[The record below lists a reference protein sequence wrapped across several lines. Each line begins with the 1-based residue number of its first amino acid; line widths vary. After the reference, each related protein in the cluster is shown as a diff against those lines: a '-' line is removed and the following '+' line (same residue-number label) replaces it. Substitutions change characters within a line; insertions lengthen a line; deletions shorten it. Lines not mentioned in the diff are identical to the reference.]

1 MPRKGN
7 SGRKKG
13 ATSCIRVSLKELRAL
28 LSDDATV
35 MVNKRWAEQ
44 VGVGFKSEP
53 VSMEGERVYAT
64 TQNVVADSAQVD
76 VQVSNLADEE
86 PVGNVEIKSH
96 NLDSIIDLSG
106 YTVHNKYHLFEENI
120 VIFIFFIFCFG
131 KAIFYF
137 SYRFI

>member
-13 ATSCIRVSLKELRAL
+13 ATSCIRVSLKELLSL
-28 LSDDATV
+28 LSKDATV

-44 VGVGFKSEP
+44 VGVGFKFEP

-86 PVGNVEIKSH
+86 PVGSVEIKSH
-96 NLDSIIDLSG
+96 DLDEDKPEVIDW
-106 YTVHNKYHLFEENI
+106 
-120 VIFIFFIFCFG
+120 
-131 KAIFYF
+131 
-137 SYRFI
+137 

>member
-13 ATSCIRVSLKELRAL
+13 ATSCIRVSLQELMTL
-28 LSDDATV
+28 LSKDATV

-44 VGVGFKSEP
+44 VGVGFKFEP

-76 VQVSNLADEE
+76 VQVSNLAEE
-86 PVGNVEIKSH
+86 PEGEVGIKSH
-96 NLDSIIDLSG
+96 DLNDDKPEVIDW
-106 YTVHNKYHLFEENI
+106 
-120 VIFIFFIFCFG
+120 
-131 KAIFYF
+131 
-137 SYRFI
+137 

>member
-13 ATSCIRVSLKELRAL
+13 ATSCIRVSLQELMSL
-28 LSDDATV
+28 LSKDATV

-44 VGVGFKSEP
+44 VGVGFKFEP

-76 VQVSNLADEE
+76 VQVNNLAEE
-86 PVGNVEIKSH
+86 PEGEVGIKSH
-96 NLDSIIDLSG
+96 DLNDDTPEVIDW
-106 YTVHNKYHLFEENI
+106 
-120 VIFIFFIFCFG
+120 
-131 KAIFYF
+131 
-137 SYRFI
+137 

>member
-1 MPRKGN
+1 MIDLKKLKYTLALPPKVCYIRYMPRKGN

-44 VGVGFKSEP
+44 VGVGVKYEI

-76 VQVSNLADEE
+76 VQVDTLAHEE
-86 PVGNVEIKSH
+86 PEQTVEVNPI
-96 NLDSIIDLSG
+96 NLEEDKPEVIDW
-106 YTVHNKYHLFEENI
+106 
-120 VIFIFFIFCFG
+120 
-131 KAIFYF
+131 
-137 SYRFI
+137 

>member
-13 ATSCIRVSLKELRAL
+13 ATSCIRVSLQEIIGL
-28 LSDDATV
+28 LNKDATI

-44 VGVGFKSEP
+44 VGVGFKFES

-76 VQVSNLADEE
+76 IQVSNLAKE
-86 PVGNVEIKSH
+86 PESEVKIKSH
-96 NLDSIIDLSG
+96 DLNDDKPEVIDW
-106 YTVHNKYHLFEENI
+106 
-120 VIFIFFIFCFG
+120 
-131 KAIFYF
+131 
-137 SYRFI
+137 

>member
-13 ATSCIRVSLKELRAL
+13 ATSCIRVSLKELMGL
-28 LSDDATV
+28 LSKDATV

-44 VGVGFKSEP
+44 VGVGFKFEP

-76 VQVSNLADEE
+76 IQVNNLAEE
-86 PVGNVEIKSH
+86 PEGEVGIKSH
-96 NLDSIIDLSG
+96 NLNDDKPEVIDW
-106 YTVHNKYHLFEENI
+106 
-120 VIFIFFIFCFG
+120 
-131 KAIFYF
+131 
-137 SYRFI
+137 

>member
-44 VGVGFKSEP
+44 VGVGFKYEI

-76 VQVSNLADEE
+76 VQVSNLAEE
-86 PVGNVEIKSH
+86 PEGEVGIKSH
-96 NLDSIIDLSG
+96 DLNDDKPEVIDW
-106 YTVHNKYHLFEENI
+106 
-120 VIFIFFIFCFG
+120 
-131 KAIFYF
+131 
-137 SYRFI
+137 